1 MCGPLQWQIIRMLR
15 LCGGRT
21 QVLPDGAIDLRLHI
35 DGEVPEEQE
44 VAPIGH

>member
-1 MCGPLQWQIIRMLR
+1 MESVR
-15 LCGGRT
+15 
-21 QVLPDGAIDLRLHI
+21 VSPDGAIDLRLHI

>member
-1 MCGPLQWQIIRMLR
+1 M
-15 LCGGRT
+15 